1 MDGILL
7 TKENQIFHEKGD
19 IFHIIKKSSNG
30 FSKFGEA
37 YFTTVKEGEIKGW
50 KRHKEMTLN
59 LTVPVGEVEFIVSD
73 RKGDFS
79 KYTLSPK
86 NYYRLTIS
94 PNLWV
99 AFRGVGEYNL
109 VINIAD
115 LEHNPDEAENISL
128 EEIQYEWKNNG

>member
-1 MDGILL
+1 
-7 TKENQIFHEKGD
+7 
-19 IFHIIKKSSNG
+19 
-30 FSKFGEA
+30 
-37 YFTTVKEGEIKGW
+37 
-50 KRHKEMTLN
+50 
-59 LTVPVGEVEFIVSD
+59 
-73 RKGDFS
+73 
-79 KYTLSPK
+79 
-86 NYYRLTIS
+86 LTIS